1 MSSGEKDE
9 GKCLPRKRDAFLE
22 LWAFKLPNRAHFG
35 GYNQSGFAAG
45 SSRKPLNQL
54 REHRF

>member
-9 GKCLPRKRDAFLE
+9 GKCLPRKRDAFLD

-54 REHRF
+54 REH